1 MKYKNA
7 FWLSLVCG
15 ITLACSPMLAQG
27 TQQDALPPLPNGQQA
42 GARPGL
48 PPPPPPSLSPEQQD
62 AQRAVPGPYRLTY
75 TLTEMDG
82 NKKIASHRYV
92 VAADPDAPNSRI
104 SQQNTVQVPMG
115 SLNGNEYISEETGIL
130 IFATLRQFSNGL
142 QLSSNV
148 SQKTLAGASPNSH
161 GQLPAPEIR
170 ESKLINTVLLSED
183 KPVVIGQLDIP
194 GTTHFLQVQ
203 VELTKI
209 P

>member
-1 MKYKNA
+1 
-7 FWLSLVCG
+7 
-15 ITLACSPMLAQG
+15 
-27 TQQDALPPLPNGQQA
+27 
-42 GARPGL
+42 
-48 PPPPPPSLSPEQQD
+48 
-62 AQRAVPGPYRLTY
+62 
-75 TLTEMDG
+75 MDG
-82 NKKIASHRYV
+82 SKKIASHRYV

-115 SLNGNEYISEETGIL
+115 SLNGSQYISEETGIL

-148 SQKTLAGASPNSH
+148 SQKMLAGASPNTH
-161 GQLPAPEIR
+161 GQLPPPEIR